1 MNTAIKKKLPSGI
14 ENFEKIRTED
24 FYYIDKTGLIKDL
37 LYNWG
42 EVNLFTRP
50 RRFGKSLNMSM
61 LKSFLD
67 IEGDIT
73 YTEKLFNGLEISKET
88 SLCKEY
94 MGAFPVIS
102 ISLKG
107 VNGIDFAAAR
117 DMMRSIIGNEA
128 LRFYFLSESN
138 NLNEKEKMQYN
149 QLTAVDESN
158 RQGFTMSDTLLMGS
172 LKTLSMLLQKHYGK
186 KVIILIDEYDVPL
199 AKAFDN
205 GYYEEM
211 IMLIRN
217 LFEQVLKTNDSLQFA
232 VLTGCLRV
240 SKESIFTGLNN
251 MKVLSI
257 TDVRFDEYFGFTDKE
272 VRELLEYYG
281 LTASYE
287 TIKDWYDGYRFGDV
301 HVYCPWDVIC
311 YCDELRF
318 DPKVQPKDYWSNTSS
333 NQSVRCF
340 IENAESNTTKREIE
354 RLVEGEAVRK
364 EIRQELTYRELYSD
378 TDNIWS
384 VLFTTGYLTQ
394 QGKSEDDIFNL
405 VIPNQEVRKIFTRQI
420 MEWFQDMTKRDGDT
434 LNMFCDAFENG
445 DAAGVEMYF
454 NAYLRKT
461 IRIRDTFV
469 GKYRKENFYHGILLG
484 LLGFK
489 DSWGVWSNRESGNGY
504 SVILVEIEE
513 KDLGIVVELKYSEDS
528 NLEAGCRQALRQ
540 IEEKNYTEE
549 LKALGLNHILK
560 FGIACCKKRC
570 KVMVE

>member
-1 MNTAIKKKLPSGI
+1 MNTAIKKKLPIGI

-172 LKTLSMLLQKHYGK
+172 LQTLSMLLQKHYGK
-186 KVIILIDEYDVPL
+186 KVIILIDEYDAPL

-240 SKESIFTGLNN
+240 SKESIFTELNN

-333 NQSVRCF
+333 NQSVRYF

-394 QGKSEDDIFNL
+394 QGKSDDDIFNL

-461 IRIRDTFV
+461 IMGFCWDCLDLRIA
-469 GKYRKENFYHGILLG
+469 
-484 LLGFK
+484 
-489 DSWGVWSNRESGNGY
+489 GVYGP
-504 SVILVEIEE
+504 
-513 KDLGIVVELKYSEDS
+513 IVNPEMVT
-528 NLEAGCRQALRQ
+528 AL
-540 IEEKNYTEE
+540 Y
-549 LKALGLNHILK
+549 L
-560 FGIACCKKRC
+560 
-570 KVMVE
+570 